1 MATTNLTIR
10 IDEDLK
16 ERLKAITEDMGM
28 DLTTLFTI
36 YAKKVARTG
45 TIPFLVSTEEIP
57 NKETLEAFEEAERI
71 SKDPN
76 AKSYTNVEE
85 MFREILEDGI
95 EN

>member
-45 TIPFLVSTEEIP
+45 AIPFEVSAEIP
-57 NKETLEAFEEAERI
+57 NEETLEAFEEVERMK
-71 SKDPN
+71 KDPSLG
-76 AKSYTNVEE
+76 KTYTDVDQMIKEL
-85 MFREILEDGI
+85 LE
-95 EN
+95 